1 MSDRLPV
8 PPSPSSTDPPARGTA
23 RRRLGVAVLTL
34 AAAVAVL
41 GGLKGLVEADTL
53 GAWVRPREL
62 RFVQAQL
69 WVYWGCWLLWP
80 VMGWLALGM
89 RRAWRR
95 SPQGGLRRK
104 AFRAAGLGGRAT
116 VLAATACI
124 LWARF
129 AEPHWL
135 RVHETRLSST
145 CGVRVAL
152 VSDIHLGIF
161 GRTDDLARLVDRL
174 NALDVDAVLV
184 AGDWTIAPPHEL
196 APLLAPLSRL
206 RHPLL
211 SVTGNHDEEAPGPPL
226 TEALRQTLKSLGVEN
241 MEARRRALGHC
252 ELVGLGDLSAGGTA
266 QHLASL
272 AAHPSDVPAER
283 RVVLVHNPDAAF
295 ELPKDYAAWV
305 LAGHIHGGQVRL
317 PFVTDWM
324 LDHMTFGQF
333 RPGVRELPYTRVF
346 VTSGVGM
353 SNLPFRFGVPPVI
366 DLLDL

>member
-8 PPSPSSTDPPARGTA
+8 PPSPSPLDPAAGGTV
-23 RRRLGVAVLTL
+23 RRRRGATLLTL
-34 AAAVAVL
+34 AATVAVL
-41 GGLKGLVEADTL
+41 WGLKDVVDADTL
-53 GAWVRPREL
+53 GAWVRPGER

-80 VMGWLALGM
+80 LLGWQVL
-89 RRAWRR
+89 
-95 SPQGGLRRK
+95 GLRRVWR
-104 AFRAAGLGGRAT
+104 APQSGPRRRAVPLAWRAA
-116 VLAATACI
+116 VLVATACV
-124 LWARF
+124 LWGRF
-129 AEPHWL
+129 IEPHL
-135 RVHETRLSST
+135 LQVHQTKLSST
-145 CGVRVAL
+145 CGVRIAL
-152 VSDIHLGIF
+152 VSDVHLGIF
-161 GRTDDLARLVDRL
+161 GRTDDLARLVGRL
-174 NALDVDAVLV
+174 NALEVDAVLM

-196 APLLAPLSRL
+196 APMLAPLSGL

-241 MEARRRALGHC
+241 LEARRRPLGRC
-252 ELVGLGDLSAGGTA
+252 EFVGLGDLSAGGTA

-272 AAHPSDVPAER
+272 AAEPSDVPAAR

-295 ELPKDYAAWV
+295 ELPEDYAAWV

-317 PFVTDWM
+317 PFLTDWM
-324 LDHMTFGQF
+324 LDRMTFGRF
-333 RPGVRELPYTRVF
+333 RPGLRNLPHTRVF